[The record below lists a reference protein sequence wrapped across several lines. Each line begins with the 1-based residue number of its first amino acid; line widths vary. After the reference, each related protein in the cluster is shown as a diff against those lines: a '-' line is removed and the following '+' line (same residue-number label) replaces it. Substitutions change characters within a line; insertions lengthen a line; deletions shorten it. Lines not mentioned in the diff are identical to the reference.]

1 MPFYDPSS
9 WELSKVIF
17 ENSKTLFTEYQ
28 EALRIKLVKEKPNDT
43 TSFNNDLYVGH
54 VDFFPIHMDP
64 TVWSN
69 KERTMYNKMTQMVF
83 DRNKN
88 YCPVAKS
95 IIEKFPA
102 IRQWYWNSLE
112 PGGEVTPHYGTNGRL
127 YNKIPDHHRIQYC
140 WEPGNNCKFYLDNEY
155 LEYTN
160 NLCFGFEDGMDLHWV
175 KNDGNEWRTV
185 LIIDLWRDQCP
196 AVDWTAGHTQA
207 VPYVKE
213 SVN

>member
-1 MPFYDPSS
+1 MPFYDPSN

-17 ENSKTLFTEYQ
+17 ENAEAIFTEYR
-28 EALRIKLVKEKPNDT
+28 EAIKSKLVYGKPNDT
-43 TSFNNDLYVGH
+43 TSFKNDLYVGH
-54 VDFFPIHMDP
+54 VDFFPVHMDP
-64 TVWSN
+64 VLWSAN
-69 KERTMYNKMTQMVF
+69 ERIMYNERAQLWF
-83 DRNKN
+83 DNSKAA
-88 YCPVAKS
+88 CPVAKS
-95 IIEKFPA
+95 IVEKFPA

-127 YNKIPDHHRIQYC
+127 YNKTPDHHRVQYC
-140 WEPGNNCKFYLDNEY
+140 WEPGNNCKFYLEDKY

-175 KNDGNEWRTV
+175 NNDGDQWRTV
-185 LIIDLWRDQCP
+185 LILDLWRDQCP

-213 SVN
+213 STN